1 MPIIYGS
8 AGIKL
13 GAGCLLCAYDD
24 TATECLRPPI
34 VVMSQLLGVHYDFAE
49 LTLFKARVKEWQ
61 ADIDSGKF

>member
-13 GAGCLLCAYDD
+13 GAGGLLCAYDD

-34 VVMSQLLGVHYDFAE
+34 VVMSQLPGVHYDFAE
-49 LTLFKARVKEWQ
+49 LTLFKARL
-61 ADIDSGKF
+61 